1 MAVLTLMLSAQP
13 TDKLLHV
20 FQVYIV
26 ESQGTKQP
34 GTELV
39 FRFSGIFLGVF
50 FFVSLPNVITIT
62 VWALLHSLNFLKI
75 RK

>member
-1 MAVLTLMLSAQP
+1 MLSAQP

-50 FFVSLPNVITIT
+50 FFCFAAKCNNDHSMGIT
-62 VWALLHSLNFLKI
+62 ALIELFKN
-75 RK
+75 

>member
-26 ESQGTKQP
+26 ESQGTMP

-39 FRFSGIFLGVF
+39 FRFSGIFLGGF
-50 FFVSLPNVITIT
+50 FCFAAKCNNDHSMGIT
-62 VWALLHSLNFLKI
+62 ALIELFKS
-75 RK
+75 

>member
-39 FRFSGIFLGVF
+39 FRFSGIFLGGF
-50 FFVSLPNVITIT
+50 FCFAAKCNNDHSMGIT
-62 VWALLHSLNFLKI
+62 ALIELFKS
-75 RK
+75 